1 MDKKAQ
7 LQKTQPVTNNAIAD
21 SKDFNFDLWA
31 NAVRKQM
38 DSFDRLAHDNAS
50 C

>member
-7 LQKTQPVTNNAIAD
+7 YQKNQPRANDAIAT

-38 DSFDRLAHDNAS
+38 LSVLQEKTQH
-50 C
+50 

>member
-7 LQKTQPVTNNAIAD
+7 HKKNQPATNSAIAT
-21 SKDFNFDLWA
+21 SQDFNFDLWA

-38 DSFDRLAHDNAS
+38 LSVLQEKAQH
-50 C
+50 

>member
-7 LQKTQPVTNNAIAD
+7 HQKTQPVTNNAIAD
-21 SKDFNFDLWA
+21 SKDFNFELWA

-38 DSFDRLAHDNAS
+38 LSVLQEKTQH
-50 C
+50 